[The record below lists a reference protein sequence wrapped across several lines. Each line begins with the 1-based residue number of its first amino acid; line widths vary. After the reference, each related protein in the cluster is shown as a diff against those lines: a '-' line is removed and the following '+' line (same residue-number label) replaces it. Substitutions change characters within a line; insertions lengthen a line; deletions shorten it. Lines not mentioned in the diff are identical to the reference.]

1 MGQSFQQ
8 WVFIT
13 PLYFKFTWNNADRFN
28 SFTFGR
34 LAGLPCVLCE
44 SFFTRR
50 YKFCIACLPF
60 TFILTLYTLP
70 FTLSKKVNPK
80 QNKFEYKI
88 Q

>member
-13 PLYFKFTWNNADRFN
+13 PLYFKFSWHNADRFN

-44 SFFTRR
+44 TFFTRR

-60 TFILTLYTLP
+60 TFTLTLYPLP
-70 FTLSKKVNPK
+70 FTLYPFRKSEP
-80 QNKFEYKI
+80 QAEEI
-88 Q
+88 